1 MATKPHLIDTLP
13 SSTLQTFIGAFRQ
26 VDLTSPKSIYDT
38 YVQVGGKFKWDDAV
52 TPLSSLQSIGLTLVL
67 YVIISYTIS
76 FILGTKTP
84 KEMEE
89 ERKNP
94 TFFQKVLKWVAF
106 LHNLNMTV
114 ISLVCFFG
122 LLFEV
127 AKIGLK
133 DGFYSLLCDP
143 EHKYNVGYIPF
154 WTYMYYMSKYVELF
168 DTFLLVI
175 RRSRLRFIHTYHH
188 VTTMSICY
196 YGLYTGGT
204 GQWIPI
210 ALNTFVH
217 IIMYYYYMKVTLG
230 FDVWWKMYLTD
241 IQLVQFI
248 LDAATFTAYCYV
260 EMFWERPRGNTCTGS
275 FYGSLTGDIVVI
287 SFFFLFFKLRQENA
301 RALAKK
307 KAAKEQLA
315 KKEE

>member
-1 MATKPHLIDTLP
+1 MFGREVTKQQPTLRVIAHFFCGCSGSYVAAKVSALRLLKKLFNKTITDPEPSLNDNTHLNTIPMKQCCSFGVIIQSIFRCRHSHSLPQTHKKMATKPHLIDTLP
-13 SSTLQTFIGAFRQ
+13 SSSLQTFIDAFRQ

-38 YVQVGGKFKWDDAV
+38 YVHVGGTFKWDDAV

-67 YVIISYTIS
+67 YVVISYTIS

-89 ERKNP
+89 EHKNP

-154 WTYMYYMSKYVELF
+154 WTYMVSVL
-168 DTFLLVI
+168 T
-175 RRSRLRFIHTYHH
+175 
-188 VTTMSICY
+188 
-196 YGLYTGGT
+196 
-204 GQWIPI
+204 
-210 ALNTFVH
+210 
-217 IIMYYYYMKVTLG
+217 IID
-230 FDVWWKMYLTD
+230 F
-241 IQLVQFI
+241 QF
-248 LDAATFTAYCYV
+248 F
-260 EMFWERPRGNTCTGS
+260 R
-275 FYGSLTGDIVVI
+275 
-287 SFFFLFFKLRQENA
+287 FLFGKCV
-301 RALAKK
+301 
-307 KAAKEQLA
+307 
-315 KKEE
+315 